1 MKRLFY
7 LFFAATLAAS
17 CSQNDGKFTIN
28 GHITEAADTVL
39 YLEHITLGD
48 GIVPIDSVRLTA
60 DGAFSLQGASPTNP
74 EFYRLRI
81 GSQGINLAI
90 DSTEIVTVEAT
101 LPKMSF
107 GYTVEGSG
115 TCDTIRM
122 LCLKL
127 ADLERTLRALATNRD
142 YSVEERNTM
151 ANDLVQQYK
160 HEVKLDFIQ
169 YNMRSASSYFACF
182 QMLGGQLIFDPT
194 HDKDD
199 LKWLRAVAN
208 AWNETYPECPRTQN
222 LANIIAEGRR
232 NLAKPR
238 ELVLT
243 LDSGKVSELGII
255 DMTFPDIQGREI
267 SLSSLRGNVVLLD
280 FTAYGM
286 RGNGERTLQ
295 LRELYEKYHPRGFEV
310 YQVSLDPDRHLWTQ
324 RCENLPWVCVFCEEG
339 TASDILSIYQVTT
352 IPYYFLIDRNCD
364 LKARQEHIPDLA
376 KAIEEL
382 L

>member
-7 LFFAATLAAS
+7 LFFAAGLTVS

-28 GHITEAADTVL
+28 GHITEAEDTVM

-48 GIVPIDSVRLTA
+48 GIIPIDSVRLTA
-60 DGAFSLQGASPTNP
+60 DGAFSLQGKAPENP

-90 DSTEIVTVEAT
+90 DSTETVTIEAS
-101 LPKMSF
+101 LPQMSF

-127 ADLERTLRALATNRD
+127 ADLERTLRSLATNRD
-142 YSVEERNTM
+142 YTVEERNTM
-151 ANDLVQQYK
+151 AKELVQQYK

-182 QMLGGQLIFDPT
+182 QMLGGQLLFDPT

-208 AWNETYPECPRTQN
+208 AWNETYPDCPRTQN

-238 ELVLT
+238 ELVLNV
-243 LDSGKVSELGII
+243 DSGKVSELGIV

-267 SLSSLRGNVVLLD
+267 RLSSLRGNVVLLD

-286 RGNGERTLQ
+286 KGSGERTLQ
-295 LRELYEKYHPRGFEV
+295 LRELYEKYHSRGFEV

-324 RCENLPWVCVFCEEG
+324 RCDNLPWVCVFCEEG
-339 TASDILSIYQVTT
+339 AGSDILSIYQVTT
-352 IPYYFLIDRNCD
+352 LPYYFLIDRNCD
-364 LKARQEHIPDLA
+364 LKARQEYIPDLA

>member
-7 LFFAATLAAS
+7 LFFAAGLAAS

-28 GHITEAADTVL
+28 GHITEAADTVM

-60 DGAFSLQGASPTNP
+60 DGAFSLQGKAPGNP

-81 GSQGINLAI
+81 GAQGINLAI
-90 DSTEIVTVEAT
+90 DSTETVTIEAT
-101 LPKMSF
+101 LPQMSF
-107 GYTVEGSG
+107 GYSVEGSG
-115 TCDTIRM
+115 ACDTIR
-122 LCLKL
+122 LLSLKL
-127 ADLERTLRALATNRD
+127 ADLERTLRALATNRS
-142 YSVEERNTM
+142 YTVEERNAM
-151 ANDLVQQYK
+151 AQELVQQYK

-182 QMLGGQLIFDPT
+182 QMLGGQMLFDPT
-194 HDKDD
+194 HDRDD
-199 LKWLRAVAN
+199 LKWLRAIAN
-208 AWNETYPECPRTQN
+208 VWNEAYPDCPRTKN
-222 LANIIAEGRR
+222 LANIVAEGRR
-232 NLAKPR
+232 NLRAPQ
-238 ELVLT
+238 ELVLNI
-243 LDSGKVSELGII
+243 DSGKVSELGIV

-267 SLSSLRGNVVLLD
+267 RLSSLRGNVVLLD

-286 RGNGERTLQ
+286 KGSGERTLQ
-295 LRELYEKYHPRGFEV
+295 LRELYEKYHSRGFEV

-324 RCENLPWVCVFCEEG
+324 RCDNLPWVCVFCEEG
-339 TASDILSIYQVTT
+339 TGSDILSIYQVTT
-352 IPYYFLIDRNCD
+352 LPYYFLIDRNCD

>member
-7 LFFAATLAAS
+7 LFFAAGLAVS

-28 GHITEAADTVL
+28 GHITEAEDTVM

-48 GIVPIDSVRLTA
+48 GIIPIDSVRLTA
-60 DGAFSLQGASPTNP
+60 DGAFSLPGKAPENP

-90 DSTEIVTVEAT
+90 DSTETVTIEAT
-101 LPKMSF
+101 LPQMSF

-127 ADLERTLRALATNRD
+127 ADLERTLRSLATNRD
-142 YSVEERNTM
+142 YTVEERNTM
-151 ANDLVQQYK
+151 AKELVQQYK

-182 QMLGGQLIFDPT
+182 QMLGGQLLFDPT

-208 AWNETYPECPRTQN
+208 AWNETYPDCPRTQN

-238 ELVLT
+238 ELVLNV
-243 LDSGKVSELGII
+243 DSGKVSELGIV

-267 SLSSLRGNVVLLD
+267 RLSSLRGNVVLLD

-286 RGNGERTLQ
+286 KGSGERTLQ
-295 LRELYEKYHPRGFEV
+295 LRELYEKYHSRGFEV

-324 RCENLPWVCVFCEEG
+324 RCDNLPWVCVFCEEG
-339 TASDILSIYQVTT
+339 AGSDILSIYQVTT
-352 IPYYFLIDRNCD
+352 LPYYFLIDRNCD
-364 LKARQEHIPDLA
+364 LKARQEYIPDLA